1 MWVFYLQ
8 VCLCTM
14 CVPGIY
20 RGRNR
25 ALHFLEVKLQT
36 VVGLCSYMGIETQT
50 QVVWKSSEVASALN
64 Y

>member
-8 VCLCTM
+8 VCLSTM

-36 VVGLCSYMGIETQT
+36 VVGLRSYMGTETQT
-50 QVVWKSSEVASALN
+50 QVLWEE
-64 Y
+64 